1 MNRYFSSFLVTAL
14 LYGGVFVAFIWTKGQ
29 KIPYSDQTKE
39 LQTIEVSLMSLPKPT
54 QEEPKPIEE
63 IKEELPKEELKPI
76 EEIKEELPKEEL
88 KPIEEIKEELPEE
101 EPKAIEKIE
110 KEIPKE
116 IQKEKVVVKKDTPK
130 PKKRVPK
137 KPIKQTKPKPSTP
150 KSKPTP
156 AQKSTITHVS
166 KTSAKEVAQK
176 KNLYFTTLKNKIE
189 RCKSYPIMAKRRG
202 IKGNV
207 RVQFTLTSSGALKTI
222 TILSGSKIF
231 HSSIKSAISAALPY
245 SPPQGVMI
253 GNQPITLTVEYSLE

>member
-54 QEEPKPIEE
+54 QEEP
-63 IKEELPKEELKPI
+63 KPI

>member
-63 IKEELPKEELKPI
+63 VKEEI
-76 EEIKEELPKEEL
+76 PKEEL

>member
-63 IKEELPKEELKPI
+63 VKEEI
-76 EEIKEELPKEEL
+76 PKEEL

-207 RVQFTLTSSGALKTI
+207 RVQFTLTSNGALKTI